1 VTDFPDDLLWD
12 HKNCVVIPHLGAS
25 TGEAED
31 AAVRNINY
39 ILRVCLIDETHL
51 KLFY

>member
-31 AAVRNINY
+31 AAVRNIDY
-39 ILRVCLIDETHL
+39 ILHIFL
-51 KLFY
+51 